1 MAALL
6 DVMSPTH
13 RQRDGCL
20 PIVLLVALFV
30 LVPRTGAAM
39 RGGGGHAPFAIGGAG
54 TFGSTFAHG
63 AFTSHGIA
71 PRFGNHRIGHRRN
84 RNRDFF
90 PYGYGGGFPYYDY
103 GYDPYYDEGVRP
115 ASDRPQRP
123 QHSGYCD
130 VSGKYPQDCVWKD
143 GP

>member
-1 MAALL
+1 
-6 DVMSPTH
+6 MSSTH

-20 PIVLLVALFV
+20 SIVLLAALFV

-39 RGGGGHAPFAIGGAG
+39 RGAGGHAPFALGGTG
-54 TFGSTFAHG
+54 TFGSTFARG
-63 AFTSHGIA
+63 AFTTNGIVGPPFSHR
-71 PRFGNHRIGHRRN
+71 RFGHRR
-84 RNRDFF
+84 RGNRDAF
-90 PYGYGGGFPYYDY
+90 GYAYSGFPYYDY